1 MKKQASKKILS
12 YEVWEI
18 MQYFSW
24 LLYFV
29 TFAGYILIH
38 EQVLE
43 GKTLVSVSVAGSTIT
58 FGYFTLIFMSGYFTH
73 IWLAY
78 ISKNKSVKVLKKK
91 FLPALAMSVW
101 VSLAAFVIVV
111 VVSLVQG

>member
-29 TFAGYILIH
+29 AFAGYILIH

-43 GKTLVSVSVAGSTIT
+43 GKALVSVSVAGSTIT
-58 FGYFTLIFMSGYFTH
+58 FGYPTLIFVLGYFTH
-73 IWLAY
+73 IWSAY
-78 ISKNKSVKVLKKK
+78 IEKNRNSEIPQNT
-91 FLPALAMSVW
+91 FLPALAMSLS
-101 VSLAAFVIVV
+101 VSLTAFAVV
-111 VVSLVQG
+111 VAVSLVQR

>member
-1 MKKQASKKILS
+1 MKKQALKKILT

-29 TFAGYILIH
+29 AFAGYILIH
-38 EQVLE
+38 EQIME

-58 FGYFTLIFMSGYFTH
+58 FGYFTVIFMSGYFTH
-73 IWLAY
+73 IWSVY
-78 ISKNKSVKVLKKK
+78 IRKDKSGKVLKNK
-91 FLPALAMSVW
+91 FIPALAMSLS
-101 VSLAAFVIVV
+101 VSLAAFAVV
-111 VVSLVQG
+111 VAVSIIQG